1 MKDFV
6 FGKRQ
11 AGLITDYI
19 TRKYLT
25 GVDISEGVVILTD
38 KITCFTD
45 ARYFYAAKPVLE
57 KVGVTAL
64 LFKGFESVSNY
75 LESNGIDTVYID
87 YSRATVQEYKEYR
100 KKFKVKDIS
109 SKLERVR
116 SIKSEKELSLIENA
130 CLIAQKAYYDA
141 IKTVKK
147 GITETELKNAIEENM
162 IKYGASGPAFPTIVA
177 FGANSA
183 VPHHETGDMVLEDN
197 MPILV
202 DMGCSV
208 DGYLSDLTRTA
219 FFGTP
224 TDRFLSCYNAVKNA
238 NELAIKKIKNG
249 TLTCVA
255 DGYAREYLKENGLDE
270 YFTHSLGHGVGM
282 EVHEYPTL
290 SPRKKDKLKEGMVF
304 TIEPGVY
311 FDGDFGIRIEDTVV
325 LSGGKVKR
333 LFTDSKELII
343 LK

>member
-6 FGKRQ
+6 FGKNQ
-11 AGLITDYI
+11 AGLITDYV

-38 KITCFTD
+38 NITCFTD

-57 KVGVTAL
+57 NVGVTAL
-64 LFKGFESVSNY
+64 LLKGFESVSEY
-75 LESNGIDTVYID
+75 LVQNGIDTLYID
-87 YSRATVQEYKEYR
+87 YSRATVKEYKEYR
-100 KKFKVKDIS
+100 KKFKVKDLT
-109 SKLERVR
+109 SKLERAR
-116 SIKSEKELSLIENA
+116 SVKSEKELALIEKA
-130 CLIAQKAYYDA
+130 CVIAQKAYHDA

-147 GITETELKNAIEENM
+147 GITETQLKNTIEKNM
-162 IKYGASGPAFPTIVA
+162 VEFGASGPAFPTIVA

-183 VPHHETGDMVLEDN
+183 VPHHETGETVLEDN

-208 DGYLSDLTRTA
+208 EGYLSDLTRTA

-224 TDRFLSCYNAVKNA
+224 TDRFLSCYDAVKKA
-238 NELAIKKIKNG
+238 NELAIEKITQGND
-249 TLTCVA
+249 TYTA
-255 DGYAREYLKENGLDE
+255 DCYARSYLKEKGLDE

-282 EVHEYPTL
+282 EVHEFPTL
-290 SPRKKDKLKEGMVF
+290 SPRKKDKLKNGMVF

-325 LSGGKVKR
+325 LSSGKVKR
-333 LFTDSKELII
+333 LFSDSKELII

>member
-6 FGKRQ
+6 FGKNQ
-11 AGLITDYI
+11 AGLITDYV

-57 KVGVTAL
+57 NVGVTAL
-64 LFKGFESVSNY
+64 LLKGFESVSEY
-75 LESNGIDTVYID
+75 LVQNGIDTLYID
-87 YSRATVQEYKEYR
+87 YSRVTVKEYKEYR
-100 KKFKVKDIS
+100 KKFKIKDLT
-109 SKLERVR
+109 SKLERAR
-116 SIKSEKELSLIENA
+116 SVKSEKELALIEKA
-130 CLIAQKAYYDA
+130 CVIAQKAYHDA

-147 GITETELKNAIEENM
+147 GITETQLKNAIEKNM
-162 IKYGASGPAFPTIVA
+162 VKFGASGPAFPTIVA

-183 VPHHETGDMVLEDN
+183 VPHHETGETVLEDN

-208 DGYLSDLTRTA
+208 EGYLSDLTRTA

-224 TDRFLSCYNAVKNA
+224 TDRFLSCYDTVKKA
-238 NELAIKKIKNG
+238 NELAIENITHG
-249 TLTCVA
+249 TDTCTA
-255 DGYAREYLKENGLDE
+255 DSYARSYLKEKGLDE

-282 EVHEYPTL
+282 EVHEFPTL
-290 SPRKKDKLKEGMVF
+290 SPRKKDKLKNGMVF

-325 LSGGKVKR
+325 LSSGKVKR
-333 LFTDSKELII
+333 LFSDSKELII

>member
-6 FGKRQ
+6 FGKNQ
-11 AGLITDYI
+11 AGLITDYV

-57 KVGVTAL
+57 NVGVTAL
-64 LFKGFESVSNY
+64 LLKGFESVSEY
-75 LESNGIDTVYID
+75 LVQNGIDTLYID
-87 YSRATVQEYKEYR
+87 YSRATVKEYKEYR
-100 KKFKVKDIS
+100 KKFKVKDLT
-109 SKLERVR
+109 SKLERAR
-116 SIKSEKELSLIENA
+116 SVKSEKELALIEKA
-130 CLIAQKAYYDA
+130 CVIAQKAYHDA

-147 GITETELKNAIEENM
+147 GITETQLKNTIEKNM
-162 IKYGASGPAFPTIVA
+162 VKFGASGPAFPTIVA

-183 VPHHETGDMVLEDN
+183 VPHHETGETVLEDN

-208 DGYLSDLTRTA
+208 EGYLSDLTRTA

-224 TDRFLSCYNAVKNA
+224 TGRFLSCYDAVKKA
-238 NELAIKKIKNG
+238 NELAIEKITQG
-249 TLTCVA
+249 TDTYTA
-255 DGYAREYLKENGLDE
+255 DCYARSYLKEKGLDE

-282 EVHEYPTL
+282 EVHEFPTL
-290 SPRKKDKLKEGMVF
+290 SPRKKDKLKNGMVF

-325 LSGGKVKR
+325 LSSGKVKR
-333 LFTDSKELII
+333 LFSDSKELII